1 MLTKFDLLLSFNRY
15 PRSGNKAIRPP
26 GPGRLAL
33 LLLLFGVALC
43 AARPA
48 GAVDESS
55 RISANPT
62 FAAGGAGWQIS
73 GDVRVE
79 ANPAN
84 PSQHEIVLGPGAGSI
99 AQRIPAGAAN
109 HMMVAA
115 TLHSAPAGL
124 ATLYVR
130 CLDENGRVLMTIQ
143 SPDDIQPGKDP
154 DSLEDYFRPHSL
166 TASVELVIS
175 KDPTAGTVKVT
186 RAEID
191 AYHDDDPA
199 LRSAQDV
206 STLMQPF
213 WKGSRVSGEA
223 VLLTSRNGG
232 PATGTL
238 MFQPTQTISVTSYDG
253 GIQYREGAD
262 FTAVGRTIV
271 ATAHSLISQVRDGDL
286 LHGELAWNE
295 IGGKQV
301 LVTYEH
307 SDGWA
312 GPIQPYLGDQL
323 PNTLRILRARQPL
336 RIVAYGD
343 SITFGIGSS
352 HMRKIQPYQSPWVDL
367 FAEQLSKDWND
378 PEIMLFNA
386 SQSGADST
394 WARNMAARM
403 VGTLHP
409 NLVIVAFGQNDFWRL
424 SADAFAENISALV
437 RTVQENNPQV
447 EFLLVATMRFDPA
460 YTSNP
465 VYWDRVTEYETRL
478 RAITGQA
485 VQLVDMTAI
494 SGAVYVAKAPRDCL
508 NDPLH
513 PNDYLSRWYAQS
525 LVAALAPDAERRAQ
539 ATQEQGV
546 KR

>member
-1 MLTKFDLLLSFNRY
+1 MTKFDVLLSVNRFAH
-15 PRSGNKAIRPP
+15 SGNKAVRASAP
-26 GPGRLAL
+26 RRMTL

-48 GAVDESS
+48 GAADESS

-62 FAAGGAGWQIS
+62 FAAGSAGWRTS
-73 GDVRVE
+73 GDVRLVT
-79 ANPAN
+79 NPAN

-99 AQRIPAGAAN
+99 AQRVPVSAAN

-115 TLHSAPAGL
+115 TLHSVPGGL
-124 ATLYVR
+124 ATLSVR
-130 CLDENGRVLMTIQ
+130 CLDKDGRVLMTIQ
-143 SPDDIQPGKDP
+143 TPQDIQPGKEP

-175 KDPTAGTVKVT
+175 KEATIGTVTVS
-186 RAEID
+186 RAELDI
-191 AYHDDDPA
+191 YHDDDPA
-199 LRSAQDV
+199 LKSTQDI
-206 STLMQPF
+206 SELTQPF
-213 WKGSRVSGEA
+213 WEGDRVSGEA
-223 VLLTSRNGG
+223 VLLTSLNSQ

-238 MFQPTQTISVTSYDG
+238 MFQPDRIISVSSYDG
-253 GIQYREGAD
+253 SIQYQEGTD
-262 FTAVGRTIV
+262 FTVEGRTLV
-271 ATAHSLISQVRDGDL
+271 AMNHSLINQIRDADML
-286 LHGELAWNE
+286 NGELAWNQ

-307 SDGWA
+307 SDAWT
-312 GPIQPYLGDQL
+312 GPVQPYIGDDL
-323 PNTLRILRARQPL
+323 PKSLRILQTRQPL

-352 HMRKIQPYQSPWVDL
+352 HIQKIRPYQSPWVNL
-367 FAEQLSKDWND
+367 FAEQLSKYWDD
-378 PEIMLFNA
+378 PDVTLFNA

-403 VGTLHP
+403 VGTLRP
-409 NLVIVAFGQNDFWRL
+409 DLVIIAFGQNDFWRIP
-424 SADAFAENISALV
+424 AEAFGDNISATI
-437 RTVQENNPQV
+437 RTVRKNNPQV

-465 VYWDRVTEYETRL
+465 MYWDRVTEYESRL
-478 RAITGQA
+478 RAMTEPG

-494 SGAVYVAKAPRDCL
+494 SGAVYAAKAPRDCL

-525 LVAALAPDAERRAQ
+525 LLAALSPDVASHAQ
-539 ATQEQGV
+539 AFRKRGV
-546 KR
+546 R